1 MSGASLDSVGE
12 SRSRAAPQLCC
23 TRTGTRGSVAA
34 PGLVPEAGKE
44 SQCLRAVNP
53 GKQSGCY
60 CCWKIKWSC
69 KLSGRAFTFTH
80 VFPVWSMPKG
90 RTWKS
95 ANGEG
100 EMCIYSIKSRLYG
113 EISDVNSSVTV
124 LVYLMWCDSAEATA
138 PLDWFILAESLTQS
152 EFCLLLSCCLR
163 MNLNKIHL
171 LSF

>member
-1 MSGASLDSVGE
+1 MSGASLGSVGE

-23 TRTGTRGSVAA
+23 PRTGTRGSVAA
-34 PGLVPEAGKE
+34 PGLGLEAGKD

-53 GKQSGCY
+53 RKQSGCY

-80 VFPVWSMPKG
+80 LFPVWSTPKG

-95 ANGEG
+95 AYGEG
-100 EMCIYSIKSRLYG
+100 ETCIYSIKSRLHG

-138 PLDWFILAESLTQS
+138 PLDWFILAASLTQS
-152 EFCLLLSCCLR
+152 EFCLLLFC
-163 MNLNKIHL
+163 
-171 LSF
+171 